1 MSNIIKTPAKNKAIE
16 LFALSPSITLKEVAQ
31 SVGVSIESIK
41 RWRKDPNFID
51 SIYDRYMV
59 EYGSE
64 LPNVLNAAL
73 REAKAGNVQAMRLV
87 LEHSGRLVKN
97 INITVDSPFEKF
109 LKKVENIEDAEIVED
124 EEIFELV
131 EELPISE
138 ELPPRKEE
146 NQQERVKKEK

>member
-109 LKKVENIEDAEIVED
+109 
-124 EEIFELV
+124 
-131 EELPISE
+131 
-138 ELPPRKEE
+138 
-146 NQQERVKKEK
+146 